1 MSSKRPKNGDTYVAP
16 ARAASS
22 AWVALKI
29 SVTFVLILRSLNAF
43 TAFKPSSVI
52 GTLTV
57 ILGAIAANSFPSSII
72 PSASSAI
79 TSALTEPDT
88 SAVIS
93 FKRSWKDTPS
103 LATRLGFVVTPA
115 KTPNSCAARISSI
128 FAVSTKNFI
137 INTPPLFYDKRYV
150 QKATKDEPLADFL
163 NIHPCQYLLRFL

>member
-1 MSSKRPKNGDTYVAP
+1 
-16 ARAASS
+16 
-22 AWVALKI
+22 
-29 SVTFVLILRSLNAF
+29 
-43 TAFKPSSVI
+43 
-52 GTLTV
+52 
-57 ILGAIAANSFPSSII
+57 II

-103 LATRLGFVVTPA
+103 FATRLGFVVTPA

-163 NIHPCQYLLRFL
+163 NIHPCQYLLRFLLRTEFTHFADHCFFNCVTSCSHIFSRIILFLLFR